1 MIDAQVSDS
10 TPPVFILSCE
20 RAGSTL
26 LRYIIDTHPE
36 ICSPGELHL
45 GHLCEDLGHVADL
58 LSVGEV
64 AGAANSEERLRRIN
78 AEVRRM
84 VTGLMETYAKSKG
97 KRMWCEKTP
106 RNLSYLGI
114 LKAVFPDAKFICL
127 HRNCMDVVHSC
138 IESSKVG
145 FFVDISYYA
154 KNIPSTY
161 ARNAFGHAS
170 VFADSWADKTAKLLA
185 FERDN
190 PERCFRVRYEDIVA
204 DPVGTLGPMFNFL
217 GLDFDPA
224 MLDAVFK
231 SKHDRGPGDVK
242 VMYTRRINSK
252 SVGMGSAVSRS
263 QLPAELLARVNGLL
277 EELDYPVVGEDWDT
291 SPSPFLAAL
300 AGREEEGAAQA
311 ITATRQ
317 VFDSYFPRR
326 LKAGSDKLRGF
337 DGTYKF
343 VVTGDDGGV
352 WRIDLEGAA
361 GRVVAGEGEAPY
373 TITLAANDLV
383 DMVNGRL
390 NAAAAFEMGKV
401 RVTGD
406 LRQVMGVGQVLL
418 GG

>member
-10 TPPVFILSCE
+10 TTPVFILSCE

-64 AGAANSEERLRRIN
+64 AGAANSEDRLRRIN

-106 RNLSYLGI
+106 RNLGYLDI
-114 LKAVFPDAKFICL
+114 LKAVFPDAKYICL

-161 ARNAFGHAS
+161 ARSAFGHAS
-170 VFADSWADKTAKLLA
+170 VFADSWADKTGRLLA
-185 FERDN
+185 FEREN
-190 PERCFRVRYEDIVA
+190 PEQCFRVKYESLVA
-204 DPVGTLGPMFNFL
+204 DPVATLGPMFEFL

-224 MLDAVFK
+224 MLDGVFT

-242 VMYTRRINSK
+242 VMYAKKINRK
-252 SVGMGSAVSRS
+252 SIGMGSTVSRRL
-263 QLPAELLARVNGLL
+263 LPGELLARVNGLL
-277 EELDYPVVGEDWDT
+277 EELGYPTVGEDWDT
-291 SPSPFLAAL
+291 APSPFLAAVPE
-300 AGREEEGAAQA
+300 REENGHSRT
-311 ITATRQ
+311 ITETKQ
-317 VFDSYFPRR
+317 VFDSYFPKR
-326 LKAGSDKLRGF
+326 LKTESDKLRGL

-343 VVTGDDGGV
+343 VVTGEDGGV
-352 WRIDLEGAA
+352 WRIALENTA
-361 GRVVAGEGEAPY
+361 GRIVAGEGEAPY
-373 TITLAANDLV
+373 TITVAAGDLV

-390 NAAAAFEMGKV
+390 NAAMAFEMGKV
-401 RVTGD
+401 RVMGD